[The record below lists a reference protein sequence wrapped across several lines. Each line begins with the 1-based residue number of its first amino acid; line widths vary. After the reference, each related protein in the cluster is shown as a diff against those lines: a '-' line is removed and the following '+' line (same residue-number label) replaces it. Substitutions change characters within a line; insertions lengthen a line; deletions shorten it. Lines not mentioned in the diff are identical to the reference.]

1 MRRILVGALSAG
13 ALFVAGPVSSAVAE
27 PNEQACA
34 HTGPHGTQ
42 VAHQTVPEDN
52 HQAHMSI
59 PHFCD

>member
-13 ALFVAGPVSSAVAE
+13 ALLVAGPVSPAAAG

-34 HTGPHGTQ
+34 NADPHGTQ
-42 VAHQTVPEDN
+42 VAHETVPHDN

-59 PHFCD
+59 PHF